1 MHGYC
6 DFAFNILLF
15 FFSLLYLT
23 LSFSLWCFSLSP
35 LSLFISGPSLLL
47 TDLWSKLP
55 LMISKA
61 SYHWWIK
68 KQVVPPLLSLCH
80 RDRCQR
86 SLAEEANC
94 DRSRRSKPCHLCS
107 HHATAIATEAHFD
120 EEANRDCHRR
130 SKPCHLCS
138 HQFSVWSVSFGVLIF
153 LILCLISGFWGDGG
167 WWGGWRWWM
176 MLMLDDGGWVGW
188 WWVWIDHW
196 WWVKMNILFE

>member
-1 MHGYC
+1 MIIKSNRGIC
-6 DFAFNILLF
+6 TFTIALSFNILLF

-138 HQFSVWSVSFGVLIF
+138 HQFSVWSVGFGVMVVDEVAD
-153 LILCLISGFWGDGG
+153 DGG
-167 WWGGWRWWM
+167 WCWCLMMVAGWVDGGFGLIIDGGWRWIFY
-176 MLMLDDGGWVGW
+176 LNKYV
-188 WWVWIDHW
+188 
-196 WWVKMNILFE
+196 